1 MFIVS
6 RECGI
11 ILNFNNIVELYTGS
25 NKTAVAAKQVDGR
38 IICLKEYDTEK
49 EAREAIRMIADE
61 MNRKDIVDIP
71 KKDEIKAKINLEEQ
85 KWHHAT
91 GKKTKGHGG
100 S

>member
-6 RECGI
+6 KENGV
-11 ILNFNNIVELYTGS
+11 ILNFDNIVELYTGS

-38 IICLKEYDTEK
+38 IICLKEYETET
-49 EAREAIRMIADE
+49 EATEAICMIADE
-61 MNRKDIVDIP
+61 MSRKNIVHVP
-71 KKDEIKAKINLEEQ
+71 RKEEIKAKMNLEEQ

>member
-6 RECGI
+6 KEYGI
-11 ILNFNNIVELYTGS
+11 ILNFNNVVELYTGN
-25 NKTAVAAKQVDGR
+25 NKTAVAVKQTDGR
-38 IICLKEYDTEK
+38 IICLKEYETEK
-49 EAREAIRMIADE
+49 EAKVAICMIADE
-61 MNRKDIVDIP
+61 MNRKDIIYVP
-71 KKDEIKAKINLEEQ
+71 SKDEIKAKMNLEEQ

>member
-11 ILNFNNIVELYTGS
+11 ILNFNNIVELFTGS

-49 EAREAIRMIADE
+49 EAREAIGMIADE
-61 MNRKDIVDIP
+61 MNRKDIIYIP